1 MLYRL
6 SYAPHLGHYHVLDV
20 CYIACQSE
28 SDGLICDG
36 ERYAGGLTRSIREM
50 TIYGEISWQDHPIQN
65 GTAIKFIF
73 TPQNL
78 IPLPRSS
85 QILLTSARGRGN
97 LQNG

>member
-6 SYAPHLGHYHVLDV
+6 SYAPHLGHYHVTDV

-28 SDGLICDG
+28 YDGLICAG

-50 TIYGEISWQDHPIQN
+50 TVYGEISWQDHTLQD
-65 GTAIKFIF
+65 GAAIRFIL
-73 TPQNL
+73 TLQHLSPPPRPPQ
-78 IPLPRSS
+78 IV
-85 QILLTSARGRGN
+85 LTSARGRGN